1 MQVFDFM
8 SVMNTH
14 DTVFSAS
21 LPSGFMELARSI
33 ANWHEYNV
41 FTDPTFDGL
50 GNSTSG
56 FVLFSWM
63 QCSILLTV
71 GIRTML
77 PSMLSAMQQ
86 ITNSSSGLKMHYS
99 AISYIPFMSFFN
111 MTGLVE
117 NGYIDGGIGE
127 IPFTQFMFAGGS

>member
-1 MQVFDFM
+1 MNVQ
-8 SVMNTH
+8 NTH
-14 DTVFSAS
+14 NTTYAQQ
-21 LPSGFMELARSI
+21 LPATFLEQARAL

-56 FVLFSWM
+56 FVLFSWI
-63 QCSILLTV
+63 QCLIRLTV

>member
-1 MQVFDFM
+1 MNVQ
-8 SVMNTH
+8 NTH
-14 DTVFSAS
+14 NTTYAQQ
-21 LPSGFMELARSI
+21 LPATFLEQARAL

-56 FVLFSWM
+56 FVLFSWI
-63 QCSILLTV
+63 QCLILLTV